1 MLKSVCSVSTKI
13 FHETT
18 LKHLLKNNAI
28 VSVTIEIV
36 LRHKNKNLGF
46 GSICCCVDAGDF
58 KCWLVDL
65 RVTKSSNC
73 EIGRERERARTRR
86 ERERSRH
93 PPTRLLLRFTRT
105 YQRTNSSNA
114 RDYFCQIGCCN
125 KSKAMSYYQTFF

>member
-1 MLKSVCSVSTKI
+1 L
-13 FHETT
+13 E
-18 LKHLLKNNAI
+18 NNAI
-28 VSVTIEIV
+28 VSVTIEIE

-86 ERERSRH
+86 EREREADILPHVYCFVSH
-93 PPTRLLLRFTRT
+93 GLTNEQTHQTQEITFAKLVVATRAKL
-105 YQRTNSSNA
+105 
-114 RDYFCQIGCCN
+114 
-125 KSKAMSYYQTFF
+125 